1 MGRRSWELLAEVKD
15 ADGREDKMTGTRLSQ
30 RDFQDENQRE
40 SKGNCSDLLVEANVT
55 PDDESRGSDLPEE
68 TLIDVWNRVCTALQN
83 RPATQALTKQKG
95 NLISIVR
102 YSDSMS
108 VVKMGASALFV
119 KKFQQHEH
127 ASALEAAFTAVLKQP
142 IKLDVLILDTNDK
155 KH

>member
-1 MGRRSWELLAEVKD
+1 MGELGMNYLDETEDLAVPGGPGAEAEQQESVL
-15 ADGREDKMTGTRLSQ
+15 ASEIF
-30 RDFQDENQRE
+30 RDSNSE

-55 PDDESRGSDLPEE
+55 PDDESRDSDLPED
-68 TLIDVWNRVCTALQN
+68 TLIDVWNRGCTALQN
-83 RPATQALTKQKG
+83 RPATQALTKQ
-95 NLISIVR
+95 
-102 YSDSMS
+102 
-108 VVKMGASALFV
+108 